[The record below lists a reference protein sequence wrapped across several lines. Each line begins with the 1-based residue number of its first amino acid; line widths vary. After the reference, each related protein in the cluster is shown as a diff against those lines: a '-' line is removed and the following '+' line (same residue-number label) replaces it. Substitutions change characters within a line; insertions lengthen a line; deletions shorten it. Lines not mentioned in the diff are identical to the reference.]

1 MNNAYL
7 CRRKAVPWSVAGIN
21 CLCPYGERKGY
32 ERKVRAAE
40 GTPLLKVEAVGDGW
54 IWKKKTT
61 AVR

>member
-1 MNNAYL
+1 M
-7 CRRKAVPWSVAGIN
+7 PWSVAGIN